1 MQDARHV
8 MGEEK
13 KNNDYFPF
21 FFLLSRVSRLAAQ
34 TRTNGPTRRE
44 KVHIT

>member
-21 FFLLSRVSRLAAQ
+21 FSFSPLASLVCGGA
-34 TRTNGPTRRE
+34 NS
-44 KVHIT
+44 K